1 MVVGHSRG
9 LLLRHRTMVVIRAVL
24 RATHREIMGHQA
36 MVVTTRLIMVAKG
49 DQESLVLIIL
59 QQCLVGALTAKR
71 ILTCHRTVK
80 PSMQLMA
87 LMMAASKMGADALPP
102 SALSHPRAQSV
113 RETMTAPVT
122 MRMTMMMTSSIGLSP
137 RLLKR
142 RPSQENLRQLSQL
155 TRKSQLKRNKLYWSR
170 FEVTSKIKRY
180 S

>member
-9 LLLRHRTMVVIRAVL
+9 LLLHHRTMVVIRAVL

-59 QQCLVGALTAKR
+59 QQCLVGALTAKP
-71 ILTCHRTVK
+71 IPTCHRTVK
-80 PSMQLMA
+80 PSMQLTA
-87 LMMAASKMGADALPP
+87 LMVAASKTGADAPP
-102 SALSHPRAQSV
+102 LSALSHPRV
-113 RETMTAPVT
+113 LNERETMMAPVT
-122 MRMTMMMTSSIGLSP
+122 MRTTMMTTSSIGLSQ

-155 TRKSQLKRNKLYWSR
+155 TRRSQLRRNKLYWSR
-170 FEVTSKIKRY
+170 YEVTSKIKRY